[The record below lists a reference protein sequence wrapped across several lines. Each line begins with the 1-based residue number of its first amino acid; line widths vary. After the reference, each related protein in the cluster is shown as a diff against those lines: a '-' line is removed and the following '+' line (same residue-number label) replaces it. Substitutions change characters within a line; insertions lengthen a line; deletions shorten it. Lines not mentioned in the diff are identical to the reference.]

1 MKNAKRKKRK
11 KYGFGMFEF
20 PAQAVSQGVCV
31 HIYDEYGCTIRNFTE
46 IISYSP
52 TLIILLTP
60 IGRLMLCGSGM
71 TLRDSDSRELK
82 LTGRVRSAEFSG
94 D

>member
-1 MKNAKRKKRK
+1 MKKKKKRK
-11 KYGFGMFEF
+11 PRWFGMFEF
-20 PAQAVSQGVCV
+20 PSQVVSQGVSV
-31 HIYDEYGCTIRNFTE
+31 SIFDEYGCTVRNYTE

-71 TLRDSDSRELK
+71 TLMDSDSRELK